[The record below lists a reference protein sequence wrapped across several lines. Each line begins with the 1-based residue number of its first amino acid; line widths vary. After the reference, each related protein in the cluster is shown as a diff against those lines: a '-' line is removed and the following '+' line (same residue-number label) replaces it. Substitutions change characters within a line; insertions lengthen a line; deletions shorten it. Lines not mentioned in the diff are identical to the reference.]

1 MRVWIGIAAAALLG
15 TAALTS
21 RAFEA
26 VSLADYTG
34 EELFQR
40 FCAAC
45 HGEMAHGDGP
55 VARTLS
61 VIVPDLTL
69 ITRRY
74 GEFPAARIR
83 ETIDGRGV
91 MVAAHGTRVM
101 PVWGYEFWVE
111 EGADRTAQQEA
122 RETIDKLVDYLRSI
136 QAGANRT
143 RNR

>member
-1 MRVWIGIAAAALLG
+1 MRVWIAIAAAALLG

-21 RAFEA
+21 RAFDA

-55 VARTLS
+55 VAHTLS